1 MTMVGPE
8 PRVHPLIDLDIATVR
23 AMLSPMNLRGDLVD
37 VVPATGGFVNTVY
50 RVTVREPEATY
61 GVRIH
66 AGDVAAFQREVRVL
80 SSLQPTLAV
89 PHVLLADASGTRC
102 AQPYAVHVWI
112 EGATLNQFR
121 QHHSGD
127 DLLTLA
133 APLGELLAQIAA
145 TATPPTVDRSIRIAD
160 RLQTTDGQLRSGLA
174 RSRLDEALADAFAR
188 LLHDETERLLALDE
202 RQGLVHSDFG
212 GRNILVRQAD
222 TGGWAIS
229 GVLDWEYAATGSPM
243 WDVGSLF
250 RYHHRYSP
258 DFRDHFAD
266 AYREAGGTLPD
277 DWWRTA
283 RLLDATRLVGILN
296 EDRNLPTVFAECR
309 ELIEQLTFDDRH
321 ASAH

>member
-1 MTMVGPE
+1 MAMVGPE

-23 AMLSPMNLRGDLVD
+23 AMLSPMNLRGELVD
-37 VVPATGGFVNTVY
+37 VVPATGGLVNTVY
-50 RVTVREPEATY
+50 RVTVRKPEATY

-66 AGDVAAFQREVRVL
+66 AGDVAAFEREVRVL
-80 SSLQPTLAV
+80 SSLQPTLVV

-121 QHHSGD
+121 RDHSGD

-133 APLGELLAQIAA
+133 APLGELLARIAR
-145 TATPPTVDRSIRIAD
+145 TTVPPAMDYSIRIAD
-160 RLQTTDGQLRSGLA
+160 RLRTADGLLGSGLA
-174 RSRLDEALADAFAR
+174 RSRLGEALADAFAR
-188 LLHDETERLLALDE
+188 LLHDEAERLLALDE
-202 RQGLVHSDFG
+202 RHGLVHGDFG
-212 GRNILVRQAD
+212 GRNVLVRQSD
-222 TGGWAIS
+222 TGAWEVS
-229 GVLDWEYAATGSPM
+229 GVLDWDCGATGSPM

-258 DFRDHFAD
+258 DFRDRFAD
-266 AYREAGGTLPD
+266 AYREAGGALLD
-277 DWWRTA
+277 DWWQTA

-296 EDRNLPTVFAECR
+296 EDRDLPTVFAECR
-309 ELIEQLTFDDRH
+309 ELIEQLTFHDRH